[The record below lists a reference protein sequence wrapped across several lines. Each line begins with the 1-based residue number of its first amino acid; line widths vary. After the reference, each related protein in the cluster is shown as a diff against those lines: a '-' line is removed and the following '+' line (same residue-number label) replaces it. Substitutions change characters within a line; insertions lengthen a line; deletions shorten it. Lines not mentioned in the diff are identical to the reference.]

1 MLVLSTELRE
11 RLEQQ
16 HGLLTLGQCRDD
28 GMTRAQL
35 RTLVRSGRF
44 SRLAPGVYGLA
55 DRPPSWHRS
64 LWLAHL
70 HAGPDSCISH
80 QAAARLHG
88 CDEAPEGALD
98 IICRTN
104 ARHGPNDVRRHII
117 YDLGPDDT
125 EEIDGLPV
133 TNLVRTIVDLAAVMH
148 IATLRTL
155 LKREITD
162 RRVTAAEVGGRLADL
177 RQAGKPGVVKLSR
190 VLDDVGPGEGLARS
204 RLERLLDDVL
214 RRSGLPTPEHEYPL
228 PGRGAVTGF
237 VDRCWP
243 EAQWIVEADGRK
255 WHSRQLRMEH
265 DATRRAEAQAVGFE
279 TTAVMWE
286 HLTADP
292 DGTALLLRRIYEQ
305 RIALLGHRSA

>member
-1 MLVLSTELRE
+1 MLALSTELRDH
-11 RLEQQ
+11 LELQ
-16 HGLLTLGQCRDD
+16 HGLVTLQQCRDD
-28 GMTRAQL
+28 GMARAQL

-44 SRLAPGVYGLA
+44 TRLAPGVYGLA
-55 DRPPSWHRS
+55 DRTPSWHRS

-88 CDEAPEGALD
+88 CEEAPEGALD

-104 ARHGPNDVRRHII
+104 ARHGPDDVRRHII
-117 YDLGPDDT
+117 YDLATDDI
-125 EEIDGLPV
+125 EKIDGLPA
-133 TNLVRTIVDLAAVMH
+133 TNLVRTIIDLAAVMH

-155 LKREITD
+155 FKREIID
-162 RRVTAAEVGGRLADL
+162 GRVTAAQVGSRFAEL
-177 RQAGKPGVVKLSR
+177 RQAGKPGVVKLCR
-190 VLDDVGPGEGLARS
+190 LLDDVGPGEGLARS
-204 RLERLLDDVL
+204 RLEQLLDEVL

-255 WHSRQLRMEH
+255 WHTRQLRMEH
-265 DATRRAEAQAVGFE
+265 DATRRTEAQTVGFE
-279 TTAVMWE
+279 TTSVMWE

-292 DGTALLLRRIYEQ
+292 DGMARMLRRIYEQ
-305 RIALLGHRSA
+305 RVALLGHRSA